1 MSAEAKTTKPR
12 IGRKV
17 LYARD
22 FRESAEK
29 NKKTFGK
36 TEMYQ
41 SYLPGLNRYL
51 GGGIGRQGNYEIC
64 VIYGDTGIGKS
75 TVTANLMARS
85 MAEGK
90 KVGMF
95 LLEDQPDD
103 FLNRLELMFG
113 SENYNRM
120 MAQDSVRI
128 LCDEQLEENETEGW
142 TLDNL
147 ADEVADWFA
156 DNTYGVD
163 VIVLDPIQMAFDGAV
178 TEAGQNKY
186 DLQERFM
193 RRMNRITKQYRKT
206 VIIVS
211 HVNKT
216 QNTGLAR
223 IHGTSALAKAA
234 SKIIEVTQTQ
244 DMKNLELLLRKS
256 RHTRPRYEPYL
267 VHINAS
273 TFRMEDVTGASL

>member
-1 MSAEAKTTKPR
+1 MTTEAKTKKPR
-12 IGRKV
+12 IGRQV
-17 LYARD
+17 LYAHD

-29 NKKTFGK
+29 NKKTFGR
-36 TEMYQ
+36 TDMYQ
-41 SYLPGLNRYL
+41 TYLPGLNQYL
-51 GGGIGRQGNYEIC
+51 GGGIGRPGNYEIC

-75 TVTANLMARS
+75 TVASNLMAKS

-90 KVGMF
+90 KIGMF

-113 SENYNRM
+113 SENYSRM
-120 MAQDSVRI
+120 MAQKNVRI

-156 DNTYGVD
+156 DTLYGVD

-206 VIIVS
+206 IIIVS

-234 SKIIEVTQTQ
+234 SKIIEVMQTQ
-244 DMKNLELLLRKS
+244 DMRNLELLLRKS
-256 RHTRPRYEPYL
+256 RHTRPRYQPYV
-267 VHINAS
+267 VHINEH
-273 TFRMEDVTGASL
+273 TFRMEDVAGVAA